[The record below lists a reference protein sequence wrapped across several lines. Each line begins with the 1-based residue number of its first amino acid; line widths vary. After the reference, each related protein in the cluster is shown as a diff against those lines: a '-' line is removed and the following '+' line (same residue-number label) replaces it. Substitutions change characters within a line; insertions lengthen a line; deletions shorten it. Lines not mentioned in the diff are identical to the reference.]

1 MSKQAFK
8 ILLPAGLEDLL
19 PPDADQEEAM
29 VRLLSDKFA
38 SYGYQCVKPPLLEFE
53 DSLLDGWQT

>member
-19 PPDADQEEAM
+19 PPEADQEEAM
-29 VRLLSDKFA
+29 VRLLSDNF
-38 SYGYQCVKPPLLEFE
+38 SSFYYI
-53 DSLLDGWQT
+53 SLA